1 MKSEKLKLAVVTTV
15 CNIFMANVKHKKI
28 FWVYLLI
35 YDFEGGAIFTTGAFF
50 FIERYPHVGAFL
62 VNNC

>member
-1 MKSEKLKLAVVTTV
+1 
-15 CNIFMANVKHKKI
+15 MANVKHKEI

-62 VNNC
+62 LFWPTTANTKKLNMCF